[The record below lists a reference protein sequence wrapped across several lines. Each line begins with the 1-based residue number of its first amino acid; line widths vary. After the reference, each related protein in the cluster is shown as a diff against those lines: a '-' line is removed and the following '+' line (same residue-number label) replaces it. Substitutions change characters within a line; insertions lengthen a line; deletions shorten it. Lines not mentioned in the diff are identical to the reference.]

1 MIRYVMSVMD
11 VMEVMEVTDV
21 TDIIKWK
28 KCDGMWRKWRNVTE
42 VTECD
47 GFFNIL
53 VSLDSEWWIFVY
65 ISIVMSFVMYVQL
78 IFYTFSRNKAILSID
93 FSTWQTVCDQKPFL
107 LWELQSSQ
115 KKYFQYKF
123 SRNNDQNERMI
134 A

>member
-1 MIRYVMSVMD
+1 MIRYVMSVMDVMD

-28 KCDGMWRKWRNVTE
+28 KCDGMWRKWRN

-78 IFYTFSRNKAILSID
+78 IFYTFSRNKAIVSIH
-93 FSTWQTVCDQKPFL
+93 FSAWQTACDRKPFL
-107 LWELQSSQ
+107 LRQLQSSQ
-115 KKYFQYKF
+115 ENTFIINF
-123 SRNNDQNERMI
+123 LETMI
-134 A
+134 KMKGW